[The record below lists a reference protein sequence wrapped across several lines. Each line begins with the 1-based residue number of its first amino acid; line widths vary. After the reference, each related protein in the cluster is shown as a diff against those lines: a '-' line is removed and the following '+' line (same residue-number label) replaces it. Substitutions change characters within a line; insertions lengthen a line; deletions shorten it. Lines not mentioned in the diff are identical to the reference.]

1 MPKLE
6 YLPALL
12 LISSSALGRYS
23 NLLYLPVIQ
32 IPAHQVFFQLH
43 IRDFCVSSSWF
54 SNNGNHQ
61 PLGRPQ
67 ASESLSA
74 NRARRDTIGKLRD
87 ESRRQE
93 TDIADTELL
102 YH

>member
-12 LISSSALGRYS
+12 LISFSALGRYS

-67 ASESLSA
+67 ASENHST
-74 NRARRDTIGKLRD
+74 NQTQRKTNNKHQDKKQQ
-87 ESRRQE
+87 QE
-93 TDIADTELL
+93 TENTKTELL
-102 YH
+102 Y